1 MSVTVTGLSPRSPR
15 QNVQA
20 TSPDPSSKT
29 TSPTT
34 ADTSASQDTDVNT
47 DHAILMAGLVTAG
60 STVGSAVLP
69 IDKGGK
75 DIGITPRL
83 LIGTGLTFTALSVL
97 GEF

>member
-1 MSVTVTGLSPRSPR
+1 MSVTVTGLSPRSLR

-47 DHAILMAGLVTAG
+47 DHTILMAGLVTAG
-60 STVGSAVLP
+60 STVGSAVRNAASQITAAGGAFGNIIAAALG
-69 IDKGGK
+69 KGS
-75 DIGITPRL
+75 INR
-83 LIGTGLTFTALSVL
+83 
-97 GEF
+97 